1 MLIMRQVSK
10 PITAVDFLTDVIV
23 LPPSFE
29 VIPEYP
35 DLWMGSPR
43 RVSPEQSH
51 NEMRTAIQVKKEDV
65 LALMVLDILFELLE
79 KIEYHLKIPPKV
91 F

>member
-29 VIPEYP
+29 VMSEHP
-35 DLWMGSPR
+35 DLWMGSPKR
-43 RVSPEQSH
+43 FDQE
-51 NEMRTAIQVKKEDV
+51 
-65 LALMVLDILFELLE
+65 
-79 KIEYHLKIPPKV
+79 
-91 F
+91 